1 MTDPL
6 VIAGRRFKSR
16 LMVGTGKHA
25 TDEIMKECLNR
36 SGAEIVTVAV
46 RRVNLDKPQEKS
58 LLDYIDLNRF
68 TILPN
73 TAGAY
78 TVEEA
83 VRLARLG
90 RAAGLSDM
98 VKLEVI
104 GDPETL
110 LPDPVATIEATRILA
125 EEGFTVLPYT
135 TQDPIVARR
144 LVEAGAATVM
154 PLGSPIGSGQGCPDF
169 TAIKMIIDRVSVPV
183 IVDAG
188 LGVPSDAAAAMETGA
203 DGVLI
208 NTAIAQ
214 ADNPPLMAEAMK
226 LAVEAGR
233 MALKAGRIPRRA
245 YASPS
250 SPTEGLPK

>member
-1 MTDPL
+1 MSDSL
-6 VIAGRRFKSR
+6 VIAGREFKSR

-25 TDEIMKECLNR
+25 TNAVMKECLER

-58 LLDYIDLNRF
+58 LLDYIDTKKY

-90 RAAGLSDM
+90 RAAGLSDL

-104 GDPETL
+104 GDPDTL
-110 LPDPVATIEATRILA
+110 LPDPVATVEATRILV
-125 EEGFTVLPYT
+125 EEGFIVLPYT

-154 PLGSPIGSGQGCPDF
+154 PLGSPIGSGQGCLDF

-188 LGVPSDAAAAMETGA
+188 LGVPSDASAAMETGA
-203 DGVLI
+203 DAVLI

-214 ADNPPLMAEAMK
+214 AGNPPLMAEAMK

-233 MALKAGRIPRRA
+233 MAYKSGRIPRRA